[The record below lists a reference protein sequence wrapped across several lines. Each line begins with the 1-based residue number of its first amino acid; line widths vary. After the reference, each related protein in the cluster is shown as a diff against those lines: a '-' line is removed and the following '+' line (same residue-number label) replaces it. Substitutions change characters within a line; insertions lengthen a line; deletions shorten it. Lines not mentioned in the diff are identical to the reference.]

1 MDDLVPKAY
10 FTAMTENRHD
20 ELAAMN
26 HSMIAVTRSPWFANF
41 LAAMPVLSRFLS
53 FLFYCFVYDSYEH
66 EIIYT
71 VRAIAVF
78 KFYSLRN

>member
-1 MDDLVPKAY
+1 MIC
-10 FTAMTENRHD
+10 
-20 ELAAMN
+20 ELFSSYASFVAFF
-26 HSMIAVTRSPWFANF
+26 II
-41 LAAMPVLSRFLS
+41 PVLL
-53 FLFYCFVYDSYEH
+53 CFVYDSYEH

>member
-1 MDDLVPKAY
+1 MIC
-10 FTAMTENRHD
+10 
-20 ELAAMN
+20 ELFSSYASFVAFF
-26 HSMIAVTRSPWFANF
+26 II
-41 LAAMPVLSRFLS
+41 PVLL
-53 FLFYCFVYDSYEH
+53 CFVYEH

>member
-26 HSMIAVTRSPWFANF
+26 HSMICELFSSYASFVAFF
-41 LAAMPVLSRFLS
+41 IIPVLL
-53 FLFYCFVYDSYEH
+53 CFVYDSYEH